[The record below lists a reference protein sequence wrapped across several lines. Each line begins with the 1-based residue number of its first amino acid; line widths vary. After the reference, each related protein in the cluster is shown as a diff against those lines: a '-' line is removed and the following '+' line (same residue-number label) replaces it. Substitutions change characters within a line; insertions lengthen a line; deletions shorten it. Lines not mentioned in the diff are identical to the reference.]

1 VGLGNPGS
9 EYRNTPHNLGF
20 DVIDGLQIKWSAGTF
35 SNKFQGLSAEGQFA
49 SRKVFLLKPQTYMNL
64 SGRSV
69 RELVQF
75 YKLDPASDLLVVT
88 DDLDLPVGRLRI
100 RPSGSAGGHNG
111 LKSIIQE
118 LGTEQFPRLRL
129 GVGRD
134 PAKTSKNF
142 LLSKA
147 SLLLQL
153 AFDQQ
158 RQTAMEAVE
167 TVLREGFPKAMERFN
182 KKEVES

>member
-1 VGLGNPGS
+1 
-9 EYRNTPHNLGF
+9 
-20 DVIDGLQIKWSAGTF
+20 
-35 SNKFQGLSAEGQFA
+35 
-49 SRKVFLLKPQTYMNL
+49 MNL

-69 RELVQF
+69 REIAQF
-75 YKLDPASDLLVVT
+75 YKLDPTADILIVT
-88 DDLDLPVGRLRI
+88 DDLDLPAGRLRI
-100 RPSGSAGGHNG
+100 RPGGSAGGHNG

-147 SLLLQL
+147 SPLLQL

-158 RQTAMEAVE
+158 RKTAIEAVE
-167 TVLREGFPKAMERFN
+167 VILQDGLARAMEKFN
-182 KKEVES
+182 KRDVES